1 MEELTNVGI
10 TIEDEC
16 VKLSLA
22 GGLEF
27 KYDLDDR
34 GLLEF
39 PESVKQH
46 LPSYMPEMVEEMV
59 RKMRSEYAFYAG
71 LDLVVEHKDNC
82 TKCLTEYT
90 RISICTCNPV
100 LREQKIP
107 IYKRECVTLTCGE
120 CGESST
126 GNVERI
132 TNPAI
137 SGTWLLE
144 VWKDGRPIKVFWDH
158 AEGKLMCG
166 DCNSRIMQD

>member
-1 MEELTNVGI
+1 MIMQEHTNVGI

-16 VKLSLA
+16 VKLCP
-22 GGLEF
+22 GGFFEF

-59 RKMRSEYAFYAG
+59 RKMRSEYAFYAC
-71 LDLVVEHKDNC
+71 LHLVVEHKDNC

-100 LREQKIP
+100 LREQTIP
-107 IYKRECVTLTCGE
+107 VYKTECVTLTC
-120 CGESST
+120 
-126 GNVERI
+126 
-132 TNPAI
+132 
-137 SGTWLLE
+137 
-144 VWKDGRPIKVFWDH
+144 
-158 AEGKLMCG
+158 
-166 DCNSRIMQD
+166 